1 MLSLFKKNQKNCN
14 LLVSI
19 SVIVSLLFLLIPIV
33 IFAQAST
40 GSGSADVF
48 QIENPIKA
56 DSLQGLLYDI
66 LSIIVQIAIPI
77 LVVAT
82 IYVGFLFV
90 SAGGNPGKI
99 GNAQKAATNLLIGS
113 LIVLGAFAIAEG
125 IKNTVEQIGPVE
137 VPIGGN

>member
-1 MLSLFKKNQKNCN
+1 MLSLFKKNQKNRN
-14 LLVSI
+14 LFVSV

-66 LSIIVQIAIPI
+66 LSIIVQIAIPV

>member
-1 MLSLFKKNQKNCN
+1 MISL
-14 LLVSI
+14 
-19 SVIVSLLFLLIPIV
+19 SVI
-33 IFAQAST
+33 T
-40 GSGSADVF
+40 GQGSADVF

>member
-1 MLSLFKKNQKNCN
+1 MLSLFKKNQKNRN
-14 LLVSI
+14 LLVSV

-66 LSIIVQIAIPI
+66 LSIIVQIAIPV

>member
-1 MLSLFKKNQKNCN
+1 MLSLFKKNQKNRN

>member
-1 MLSLFKKNQKNCN
+1 MLSLFKKNQKNRN
-14 LLVSI
+14 LLVSV

>member
-1 MLSLFKKNQKNCN
+1 MLSLFKKNQKNRN
-14 LLVSI
+14 LFVSV

-137 VPIGGN
+137 VPIGGD

>member
-1 MLSLFKKNQKNCN
+1 MLSLFKKNQKNRN

-19 SVIVSLLFLLIPIV
+19 SVIVSLLFLLIPMISLSV
-33 IFAQAST
+33 IT
-40 GSGSADVF
+40 GQGSADVF

-66 LSIIVQIAIPI
+66 LSIIVQIAIPV

>member
-1 MLSLFKKNQKNCN
+1 MLSLFKKNQKNRN

-137 VPIGGN
+137 VPIGGD

>member
-1 MLSLFKKNQKNCN
+1 MLSLFKKNQKNRN

-66 LSIIVQIAIPI
+66 LSIIVQIAIPV

>member
-1 MLSLFKKNQKNCN
+1 MLSLFKKNQKNRN
-14 LLVSI
+14 FLVPI

-66 LSIIVQIAIPI
+66 LSIIVQIAIPV

>member
-1 MLSLFKKNQKNCN
+1 MLSLFKKNQKNRN
-14 LLVSI
+14 LFVSV

>member
-1 MLSLFKKNQKNCN
+1 MLSLFKKNQKNRN
-14 LLVSI
+14 LFVSV

-40 GSGSADVF
+40 GFGSADVF

-66 LSIIVQIAIPI
+66 LSIIVQIAIPV

-137 VPIGGN
+137 VPIGGD